1 MTFPDSDHGITVA
14 EISPMDQPIQWRSAT
29 TAAFLGRSLRGPLN
43 TPVLV
48 RSVGEFSRYFG
59 GRWKRSSLF
68 DAVEQFFLHGGQ
80 RLYIVRVASNA
91 QGATLKLP
99 GPGGDLELR
108 ALDPGTTEVLRAAV
122 DYDGIDDDIH
132 FNLTLQRLSPDTRL
146 VIDQEIF
153 SGISLHRNAAEFA
166 GDVLN
171 ESTLVEVRLPLPGS
185 RPLATMGPAAMSRA
199 PYILPVSR
207 GSDGGELCD
216 YDIVG
221 SAIRGTGLFSL
232 EAIDDLDLVYV
243 PPLAPA
249 HDLGPAVLM
258 AAELYC
264 SRRAALLVMDPPGHW
279 QDARSAAAHIEAAGL
294 ASANIVSYFPR
305 LVTAAVAGQEG
316 TTAAGAAIAGLLCKL
331 DAQHGPW
338 ASLESAGYA
347 FGRSLRPQ
355 QVLQETDRHLLQRAG
370 VNAIMAAADG
380 RQVLRGDIT
389 MAHAAAT
396 DVLNSRLSMKRFS
409 LKIARTIER
418 ATRWAVFEQDRAL
431 AAERV
436 ERQVEELLH
445 LLAQRGAI
453 FAAFVRCE
461 THHDAPEMRSE
472 RGLAVM
478 LTLQCAAAPEPIS
491 LTVYQTASGCRVT
504 STAFAP
510 VVNVAELRHSAYDA
524 A

>member
-1 MTFPDSDHGITVA
+1 MTFPESDHGITVA
-14 EISPMDQPIQWRSAT
+14 EISPMDQPIQWRNAT
-29 TAAFLGRSLRGPLN
+29 NAAFLGRSLRGPLN
-43 TPVLV
+43 TPVMV
-48 RSVGEFSRYFG
+48 RSVGEFSRFFG

-99 GPGGDLELR
+99 GPNGELELR

-122 DYDGIDDDIH
+122 DYDGIDDDIR
-132 FNLTLQRLSPDTRL
+132 FNLTLQRLLPDTRL

-153 SGISLHRNAAEFA
+153 SGISLHRDAAEYA

-171 ESTLVEVRLPLPGS
+171 ESTLVEVCLPLPGS
-185 RPLATMGPAAMSRA
+185 RPFATMGPAAMSRA
-199 PYILPVSR
+199 PYILPVSP

-232 EAIDDLDLVYV
+232 EAVDDLDLVYV
-243 PPLAPA
+243 PPFAPA
-249 HDLGPAVLM
+249 HDLGPAAVM

-264 SRRAALLVMDPPGHW
+264 RRRAAMLVMDPPRQW

-305 LVTAAVAGQEG
+305 LSSTADAGKG
-316 TTAAGAAIAGLLCKL
+316 GATAGGAAIAGLLCKL

-338 ASLESAGYA
+338 ASLEAVGYA
-347 FGRSLRPQ
+347 LGRSLRPQ
-355 QVLQETDRHLLQRAG
+355 QELQEPDRQVLQRAG
-370 VNAIMAAADG
+370 VNAIVAAADG
-380 RQVLRGDIT
+380 RQVLRGGVT

-396 DVLNSRLSMKRFS
+396 DVLNGSLSMKRFS

-461 THHDAPEMRSE
+461 THHDAPQMRSE
-472 RGLAVM
+472 RGLSVM
-478 LTLQCAAAPEPIS
+478 LTVQCAAAPEPIS

-510 VVNVAELRHSAYDA
+510 VVQIAAFRQSAYDA